1 MSSSWGTLIPS
12 SQGLGH
18 GLPGS
23 LAVLGADLTKGISDI
38 YLNSRVLRKPGG
50 VPCYQRAALNV
61 CGVWGKD
68 ASPDGSSW
76 STGTRSGVDPFCLSA
91 RTQYPEGPPRA
102 CLDSAHRS
110 KLCPRPL
117 LNAPPCLPPGS
128 SSPQAG
134 VEHVLEVTL
143 GHLGRGFWASG
154 TRALEGATSS
164 GCAHFLG
171 TPFREEGGGQ
181 RKVGA
186 APLKH
191 RDPGGDPSILSL

>member
-1 MSSSWGTLIPS
+1 MSLAIR
-12 SQGLGH
+12 
-18 GLPGS
+18 GLPLMFVGC
-23 LAVLGADLTKGISDI
+23 GARMPLQMEARG
-38 YLNSRVLRKPGG
+38 LQEQGP
-50 VPCYQRAALNV
+50 
-61 CGVWGKD
+61 
-68 ASPDGSSW
+68 
-76 STGTRSGVDPFCLSA
+76 VDPFCLSA

-110 KLCPRPL
+110 KLCPRPP